1 MFKALDRVRYDTLR
15 LNKKEQPAPTALKV
29 KSLTELAIVSLNWFP
44 KLLDEG
50 VGILPIHLV
59 PRLLKLAIN
68 NDQAWA
74 VSTIIA
80 NWPLETLRFCDI
92 LTEEEAEIFEED
104 MAGVCFYV
112 FEGITGRTKNCRL
125 KCLDFTS
132 IKLNRM
138 FSKLIIQTWPLLSL
152 KKSQLKPKQLAKTIA
167 QVAGVDQIKLTYEI
181 IPKILKER
189 LDHDIIRTSDRI
201 VLPRG
206 QRMEVKID
214 SAHFS
219 TNNMFFMDYMISNCL
234 RSITPVYVTVS
245 NFHIKSELVEGDVIT
260 DSLAPFLVLKGQ
272 DTELLEGVSL
282 RQLEE
287 GILHIISPDIMRFT
301 NLQNLD
307 IQDCNLYLQE
317 GITRSR
323 TITRSRLCDTFGAFH
338 HLRRLDISFNFLTG
352 CLGELLNALKKPLDY
367 LSVRGCDLNEK
378 DLCNLANSK
387 HAPQLREL
395 NLSKLCSFSIYES
408 DRIAPMCILRT
419 MKHFPKM
426 TILNLSQNH
435 LPDSG
440 VKEFS
445 EILKSSLTSL
455 KGLDIS
461 GNIMQFESQIEL
473 TKACAEIPQMQWMR
487 LTCMNNVLN
496 EGMFMENNQIGAM
509 YEKLLNVLK
518 AHGREDICVD
528 VVRLS
533 VAILVDLI
541 DFFE

>member
-15 LNKKEQPAPTALKV
+15 LNKKEKPPPSPFQV
-29 KSLTELAIVSLNWFP
+29 KSLTDLACISLNWFP
-44 KLLDEG
+44 NLLDDG

-59 PRLLKLAIN
+59 PKLLKIAIN

-80 NWPLETLRFCDI
+80 NWPLETLRFADI
-92 LTEEEAEIFEED
+92 LTEEEAEVFEED
-104 MAGVCFYV
+104 MGAVCFYV
-112 FEGITGRTKNCRL
+112 FEGITSRTKNCRL
-125 KCLDFTS
+125 KCLDFTD
-132 IKLNRM
+132 IKLNGM
-138 FSKLIIQTWPLLSL
+138 FCKLIIQIWPLLSL
-152 KKSQLKPKQLAKTIA
+152 KKSQLKPKKLAKTVA

-181 IPKILKER
+181 IPKILAER
-189 LDHDIIRTSDRI
+189 LEHDVIITSDRI

-214 SAHFS
+214 GAHFT

-234 RSITPVYVTVS
+234 RSITPVFVTVS
-245 NFHIKSELVEGDVIT
+245 NIHIKSELVEGDVIT

-272 DTELLEGVSL
+272 DTGLLDGLSL

-287 GILHIISPDIMRFT
+287 GILHIISPDIMKFT
-301 NLQNLD
+301 NLHSLD

-323 TITRSRLCDTFGAFH
+323 TVTRSRLCNMLSSFH
-338 HLRRLDISFNFLTG
+338 HLHRLDISFNFLIG
-352 CLGELLNALKKPLDY
+352 CLGELLDALKMPLDY
-367 LSVRGCDLNEK
+367 LSVRGCDLNEM
-378 DLCNLANSK
+378 DLNNLAKSK
-387 HAPQLREL
+387 HAPHLREL
-395 NLSKLCSFSIYES
+395 NISKLCSFSIYES
-408 DRIAPMCILRT
+408 DRIAPMSILRT

-426 TILNLSQNH
+426 TLLNLSQNH

-440 VKEFS
+440 VKELC
-445 EILKSSLTSL
+445 EILTNNLVCL
-455 KGLDIS
+455 KGLDMS
-461 GNIMQFESQIEL
+461 GNIMQFESQLEL
-473 TKACAEIPQMQWMR
+473 AKACAEIPKMQWVR

-496 EGMFMENNQIGAM
+496 EGILMDNNQIGAM
-509 YEKLLNVLK
+509 YEKLLDVMK
-518 AHGREDICVD
+518 SRGRDDICVD

-541 DFFE
+541 DFLE